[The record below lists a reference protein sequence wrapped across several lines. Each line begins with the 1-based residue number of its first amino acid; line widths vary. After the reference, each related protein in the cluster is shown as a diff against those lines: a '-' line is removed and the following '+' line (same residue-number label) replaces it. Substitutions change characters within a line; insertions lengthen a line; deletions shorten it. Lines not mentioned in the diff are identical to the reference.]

1 MTKEQYKHYQEI
13 TKEIEPIKSFLM
25 WCGDRYKEKTI
36 CKPFFNIITKAKS
49 FVMHKKHYLWSVEQ
63 NSYEIPFELQKRI
76 VKVIE
81 EYVDEKEKELESL

>member
-49 FVMHKKHYLWSVEQ
+49 FVMHKNITYGVLNKIHMKFHL
-63 NSYEIPFELQKRI
+63 NFKN
-76 VKVIE
+76 
-81 EYVDEKEKELESL
+81 ES